1 MNTSPTI
8 PVRFKAWRKDI
19 DSEIAITEA
28 AQNISNASN
37 KSILILTP
45 DAKGLLLYRFTNTKA
60 VLTKTFTDNPEMD
73 VGSLSLS
80 WAPDRKDGIIT
91 ILASILTV
99 GEWNNT
105 MQRVTADGEKNS
117 KLGIGQV
124 EAKIV
129 EFLASGINTGIDVNE
144 VIISINERK
153 EYKGDSNKWIDSYLK
168 IKKSLI
174 PNWPKKLNEI
184 AINQN
189 DPIFKKAQLMQDYEV
204 INNSWIDYAILEDEP
219 KFELYDLKS
228 DSKDQKGY
236 S

>member
-1 MNTSPTI
+1 
-8 PVRFKAWRKDI
+8 
-19 DSEIAITEA
+19 
-28 AQNISNASN
+28 
-37 KSILILTP
+37 
-45 DAKGLLLYRFTNTKA
+45 
-60 VLTKTFTDNPEMD
+60 MD